1 MGEHDIGMRH
11 NTDVCIRIGKAMGR
25 LRFASFCRRSTPPWI
40 LGGRKVVTET
50 WRNLI
55 EMFLDQVE
63 RNGDRPFLWAK
74 QDGAY
79 RSLSWHQVAG
89 QVARLASALRGF
101 GVEAGD
107 RVAIVSENRPE
118 WLIADY
124 AIMAA
129 GGITVPLY
137 TTYTTRDHNYV
148 LENSGSRGVIVSTR
162 RLAASV
168 LPAAHQTD
176 TVDFVI
182 AVEAPKISQSLD
194 VEIHDWGR
202 VMASSGGTVDE
213 LAERA
218 KTISRTDTACL
229 TYTSGTGG
237 APKGVMIHHGAL
249 LHNAAGTKDVIA
261 ELGVRNN
268 VFLSFLPLSHAY
280 EHVGGQFLPVSIGA
294 QIYYA
299 EGVEK
304 LATNLIEA
312 RPTIMTAMPRLF
324 EMFRVRILRGVRQ
337 KGGVSEK
344 LFMRALELGTREY
357 EHPGEL
363 GAGEK
368 IENWLLDTLVR
379 SKVRKRFGGRL
390 KAMVSG
396 GAPLYPDVGIFF
408 QALGMLLLQ
417 GYGQTEAAPVI
428 SANRPGN
435 VKMHTV
441 GPPIRDMAV
450 KIAEDGEILVQG
462 ENVMRGYWRDDEA
475 TARVLRDGWLHT
487 GDIGIIDDDGHL
499 RITDRKKDIIVNDRG
514 DNVSPQRIEGML
526 TLEPEIAQA
535 LIYGDRRPHL
545 VGLLVPDSEWMT
557 AWAQEQGRDADLA
570 SLSTDPDLRQ
580 ALDKA
585 VGRVNG
591 RLSNMER
598 IRRFAVAR
606 HAFTID
612 NGQMTPTL
620 KVRRHV
626 IVDVYRDDLDGL
638 Y

>member
-1 MGEHDIGMRH
+1 MYSDRDGNGPAP
-11 NTDVCIRIGKAMGR
+11 VCEFLPAIDAAVDFWGGKVA
-25 LRFASFCRRSTPPWI
+25 
-40 LGGRKVVTET
+40 TET
-50 WRNLI
+50 WRNLV
-55 EMFLDQVE
+55 EMLLDQVE

-79 RSLSWHQVAG
+79 QSLSWRQVAE
-89 QVARLASALRGF
+89 QIAKLASALRGF

-107 RVAIVSENRPE
+107 RVAIASENRPE
-118 WLIADY
+118 WLIADF

-129 GGITVPLY
+129 GGITVALY
-137 TTYTTRDHNYV
+137 TTYTTRDHQYV
-148 LENSGSRGVIVSTR
+148 LENSGSKGVIVSTR

-182 AVEAPKISQSLD
+182 AVEPPKISQSLD
-194 VEIHDWGR
+194 VQIHDWGQ

-213 LAERA
+213 LVQRA

-249 LHNAAGTKDVIA
+249 LHNTASTSDVIA
-261 ELGVRNN
+261 ELGIRNN

-280 EHVGGQFLPVSIGA
+280 EHVGGQFLPISIGA

-304 LATNLIEA
+304 LATNLIEV
-312 RPTIMTAMPRLF
+312 RPTLMTAMPRLF
-324 EMFRVRILRGVRQ
+324 EMFRTRILRGVSE
-337 KGGVSEK
+337 KGGLSEK
-344 LFMRALELGTREY
+344 LFVRALELGTKQY

-363 GAGEK
+363 GVGEK
-368 IENWLLDTLVR
+368 IENWLLDLLVR
-379 SKVRKRFGGRL
+379 SKIRKRFGGRL
-390 KAMVSG
+390 KALVSG

-428 SANRPGN
+428 SANRPGHA
-435 VKMHTV
+435 KMHTV
-441 GPPIRDMAV
+441 GPPVRDMAV

-462 ENVMRGYWRDDEA
+462 ENVMHGYWRDDEA
-475 TARVLRDGWLHT
+475 TAKVLRDGWLHT

-499 RITDRKKDIIVNDRG
+499 QITDRKKDIIVNDRG

-557 AWAQEQGRDADLA
+557 GWAQEQGKDPDLE

-606 HAFTID
+606 HAFTIE

-626 IVDVYRDDLDGL
+626 IVDIYRDDLDGL